1 MVLNHLWSRNKTEK
15 KIVKFIF
22 FLFTASILKRCAEAQ
37 MIQLR
42 HAKGIVKNRT
52 FTKIE
57 NKLFERFEEKVE
69 EICG

>member
-1 MVLNHLWSRNKTEK
+1 
-15 KIVKFIF
+15 
-22 FLFTASILKRCAEAQ
+22 
-37 MIQLR
+37 
-42 HAKGIVKNRT
+42 VKNRT

>member
-1 MVLNHLWSRNKTEK
+1 
-15 KIVKFIF
+15 
-22 FLFTASILKRCAEAQ
+22 